1 VDGGGFVTVVLRT
14 GLQEAVVDGTTAT
27 FTFTGTVGARRPASF
42 PTEAGSPS
50 VMRLLAQSTQV
61 DGATARVLV
70 PASGSVQVNIAAGLT
85 LTRVNVAT
93 VVGNYPTLA
102 LRNTGAGT
110 TLASASVASVP
121 AVDSTVHTTLTAS
134 ATITSSTTVA
144 PRITVGTNV
153 TYTAGSG
160 TALQAP
166 QWQGVRWLSIWTG
179 TDTGTDPVDGSM
191 SNLLW
196 HRAQQV
202 LKGVAV
208 GTRYTVTGVDLDHL
222 LKGAA
227 PLALGQSVR
236 LRSDR
241 LGINDTVKIVRL
253 DYRFDQTESLNLEL
267 GTITPRLTGVTF
279 DL

>member
-1 VDGGGFVTVVLRT
+1 LI
-14 GLQEAVVDGTTAT
+14 A
-27 FTFTGTVGARRPASF
+27 P
-42 PTEAGSPS
+42 
-50 VMRLLAQSTQV
+50 TQV
-61 DGATARVLV
+61 DGVSARVLV
-70 PASGSVQVNIAAGLT
+70 PASSSVQVNIAAGLT
-85 LTRVNVAT
+85 LTRVNVTT

-102 LRNTGAGT
+102 LRDTGGGT

-134 ATITSSTTVA
+134 ATISSSTTVA
-144 PRITVGTNV
+144 PRLTAGTTV
-153 TYTAGSG
+153 TYTPGSG
-160 TALQAP
+160 TAIQAL

-179 TDTGTDPVDGSM
+179 TDADGGALDGSG

-222 LKGAA
+222 LKGAD
-227 PLALGQSVR
+227 PLALGQLVR

-241 LGINDTVKIVRL
+241 LAIDATVRIVKL